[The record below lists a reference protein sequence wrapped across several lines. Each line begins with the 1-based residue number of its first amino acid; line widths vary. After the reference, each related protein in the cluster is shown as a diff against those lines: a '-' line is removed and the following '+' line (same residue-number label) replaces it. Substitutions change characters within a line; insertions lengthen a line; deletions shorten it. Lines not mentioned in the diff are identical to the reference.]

1 MSKRGAFVVNN
12 PMLKQF
18 LQDRHHKSEYSSVDR
33 IQRQIID
40 FTNSYLTQPL
50 FVMKN
55 IVAAKKKVR
64 VQMPEKSMQKL
75 NEFVKAKIEQNQEDR
90 QTDASR
96 KVLAKYLGK
105 NQLTIVHLT
114 PSLCVC

>member
-1 MSKRGAFVVNN
+1 
-12 PMLKQF
+12 
-18 LQDRHHKSEYSSVDR
+18 
-33 IQRQIID
+33 
-40 FTNSYLTQPL
+40 
-50 FVMKN
+50 
-55 IVAAKKKVR
+55 
-64 VQMPEKSMQKL
+64 MPEKSMQKL